1 MATINTLKN
10 WFRTGSKPT
19 QAQFW
24 AWLDSFRHKDE
35 AVPAADISGLQ
46 ELLDGKVDKKELVPA
61 EQVGP
66 YNATKNYIF
75 DAQAAEYVSFANPS
89 SAIPQFQVEG
99 FYRLAESA
107 SPGENPETHPDHWV
121 YQGTVLGDIAIDDVN
136 GLREEL
142 NWMRENVGG
151 KEITYS
157 IDFGINADVAQEV
170 NMVGVATITQILAVN
185 VSSLFLTWSGGV
197 RQQVTPGVVAISIA
211 EGDVLTWEVERNNE
225 TANAVV
231 GVELIKI

>member
-1 MATINTLKN
+1 MILNYTSCTIRFKL
-10 WFRTGSKPT
+10 P
-19 QAQFW
+19 
-24 AWLDSFRHKDE
+24 
-35 AVPAADISGLQ
+35 DISIWRLY
-46 ELLDGKVDKKELVPA
+46 

-142 NWMRENVGG
+142 NWAREMIGSGN
-151 KEITYS
+151 KERAYTL
-157 IDFGINADVAQEV
+157 DFGLHGELVQEINMLGECSII
-170 NMVGVATITQILAVN
+170 NLIFNN
-185 VSSLFLTWSGGV
+185 VDKLFLTNSNNVRVEVSSGVNGIILGEYEV
-197 RQQVTPGVVAISIA
+197 NTWEINRIVDQQVAS
-211 EGDVLTWEVERNNE
+211 
-225 TANAVV
+225 V
-231 GVELIKI
+231 GVLITK